1 MVVVKLSTLTLSV
14 VSALT
19 VSPVAFSQSEVSE
32 QPEEAVERITIR
44 GAFFG
49 QQVAD
54 GFKTPTLLLNVPQSA
69 SIIDEA
75 QIEEQGLFSVAD
87 AMQYT
92 PGVSIGLGE
101 DHRDQITIR
110 GQNTTADF
118 FVDGLRDDVQYFR
131 PLYNV
136 ERIEILRGANA
147 LLFGRGGGGGIVN
160 RVTKT
165 ASTKGDFAVLSGNLD
180 TFSAAGTTLDINHT
194 VNDEQA
200 FRLNAAVDSVDTHR
214 DFKDGERYAINPTW
228 FMSLS
233 DVTALN
239 ASYEYVNDDRTV
251 DRGIPSSWGAPLKG
265 EYDTFFGDPE
275 FNNTTLEAHIA
286 RVKLDHQLNS
296 EWALNTTL
304 QYAVYDKAYQNLYPT
319 SFDADNQTVT
329 LDGYRDTTER
339 ENLLVQLNAVGQ
351 FDTGSVSHTVLTGI
365 EYADQQTDNARLDN
379 QFAESGSDKMSFLFT
394 NPLTIPQRSLTEAVR
409 DRSSDV
415 TVMSAFV
422 QEEMTLTPEWILVA
436 GARYDRFEIDVTDY
450 VAMQA
455 AGNISAGLFAS
466 TDSEVSPRLGVI
478 YKPADAVSLYAS
490 YSRSFL
496 PRAGDQFLTLTL
508 SSAALG
514 AEEFRNTE
522 AGLKWNLTESLN
534 VSAAWFEVERDNGA
548 AVDPGNPEV
557 SQLTGTETRGF
568 ELQLVGNLTDKLS
581 VTSGYSYLDGEQT
594 TVSGAGTGS
603 GQPLAQLPAHMFS
616 MWTKYAYSDQ
626 WQFGLGA
633 VYQSEQ
639 YASLSNNV
647 ELPSF
652 TRVDAAAFYHHSDSL
667 QLQLDVNNL
676 FDREYYPS
684 AHNDNNI
691 ATGQPFNVRLGAT
704 YRF

>member
-1 MVVVKLSTLTLSV
+1 MKKSALCLSV
-14 VSALT
+14 ILALGTAPAVLAEESAISLT
-19 VSPVAFSQSEVSE
+19 EDN
-32 QPEEAVERITIR
+32 VERITIR

-136 ERIEILRGANA
+136 ERIEIMRGANA
-147 LLFGRGGGGGIVN
+147 LLFGRGGGGGVVN

-165 ASTKGDFAVLSGNLD
+165 ASTQSDFAVLSGNLD
-180 TFSAAGTTLDINHT
+180 TFSAGGVT
-194 VNDEQA
+194 VDVNRAMDDDQA
-200 FRLNAAVDSVDTHR
+200 VRLNAAFDRIDNHR
-214 DFKDGERYAINPTW
+214 DFKDGERFAINPTW
-228 FMSLS
+228 FKALS
-233 DVTALN
+233 ERTTLN
-239 ASYEYVNDDRTV
+239 ASYEYVNDDRMV
-251 DRGIPSSWGAPLKG
+251 DRGIPSSEGAPLKG
-265 EYDTFFGDPE
+265 NYDTFFGDRD

-286 RVKLDHQLNS
+286 RVRVDHQLTA
-296 EWALNTTL
+296 EWALNTTV
-304 QYAVYDKAYQNLYPT
+304 QYAQYDKAYQNLYPT
-319 SFDADNQTVT
+319 SFDAAEQRVT

-339 ENLLVQLNAVGQ
+339 ENLLWQLNAIGQ
-351 FDTGSVSHTVLTGI
+351 IETGNVSHTLLAGA

-379 QFAESGSDKMSFLFT
+379 QFAENGSDKLSFLFT
-394 NPLTIPQRSLTEAVR
+394 NPLNVPSHSLTAPVR

-415 TVMSAFV
+415 SVISAFV
-422 QEEMTLTPEWILVA
+422 QDEIALTDNWILVA
-436 GARYDRFEIDVTDY
+436 GARYDRFSIDVTDY
-450 VAMQA
+450 LVTDNV
-455 AGNISAGLFAS
+455 GNGLISS
-466 TDSEVSPRLGVI
+466 DDSDVSPRFGVI
-478 YKPADAVSLYAS
+478 YKPVDEVSVYAS

-496 PRAGDQFLTLTL
+496 PRAGDQFLTLSL
-508 SSAALG
+508 SAAALD

-522 AGLKWNLTESLN
+522 IGAKWNLNEKLN
-534 VSAAWFEVERDNGA
+534 VSAAVFDVERTNGA
-548 AVDPGNPEV
+548 SVDPTNPEV

-581 VTSGYSYLDGEQT
+581 VTGGYSYLDGQQT
-594 TVSGAGTGS
+594 TVSANGNGD
-603 GQPLAQLPAHMFS
+603 GQRLAQLPEHMFS
-616 MWTKYAYSDQ
+616 MWTKYHHDEQ
-626 WQFGLGA
+626 WQFGVGA

-639 YASLSNNV
+639 FASLSNAV
-647 ELPSF
+647 TLPSF
-652 TRVDAAAFYHHSDSL
+652 TRIDAAVFYRYSEAL
-667 QLQLDVNNL
+667 QLQLNVNNL
-676 FDREYYPS
+676 LDREYYPS

-691 ATGQPFNVRLGAT
+691 ATGQPLHGRVAAT